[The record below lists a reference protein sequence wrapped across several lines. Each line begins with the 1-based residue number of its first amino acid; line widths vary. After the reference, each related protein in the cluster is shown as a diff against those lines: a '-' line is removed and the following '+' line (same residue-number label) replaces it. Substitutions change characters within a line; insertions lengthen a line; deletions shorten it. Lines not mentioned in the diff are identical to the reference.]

1 MRLSVLKTIQT
12 AAAELGLT
20 PPNTVVAS
28 NDSTANQL
36 LALFGAVCDEL
47 VRDYNWSA
55 LHTEYTFPTVY
66 DTDTYPLPEDFQR
79 VVNDTE
85 WNKRSQTVMAGPAN
99 PSTWQRLKNATIGSF
114 QYVFRVKGSSIIIQ
128 PVPSIESSD
137 LSLEYISA
145 YYLVDSTTRIPK
157 PAVDSN
163 SDLFVFDD
171 RLIINGIKLK
181 FKEITGLNSE
191 AAAYDYEMT
200 KRSVISSDGGAQ
212 VLMLG
217 RSPSHFSNIPDGN
230 WNQ

>member
-20 PPNTVVAS
+20 PPSTVVAS

-55 LHTEYTFPTVY
+55 LHVEYTFPTVY

-85 WNKRSQTVMAGPAN
+85 WNHRTQNPMVGPSN
-99 PSTWQRLKNATIGSF
+99 PSAWQRLKNSTISTF
-114 QYVFRVKGSSIIIQ
+114 NYVFRVKGSNIVIQ
-128 PVPSIESSD
+128 PVPSIESSN

-145 YYLVDSTTRIPK
+145 YYLVDSTTHIPK

-163 SDLFVFDD
+163 SDLYVFDD

-212 VLMLG
+212 VLSLG
-217 RSPSHFSNIPDGN
+217 RSRSGFSNIPDGN